1 MTKKAKKK
9 NGFSNMQ
16 DILTAL
22 NNETINNRQM
32 DDEFAESFIS
42 YSMMT
47 ILDRAIPKID
57 GCKPSQRRTLY
68 DMYTLGLKPE
78 GSYKK
83 CARVAGDTIGRFH
96 PHGDGCCIGDTK
108 MYLANGEIKTL
119 KQLEEEG
126 KSVEVFCAN
135 DKNGKLERGIAHH
148 FRITKYVNELY
159 HIKLFNGEEIVCTE
173 NHPFLMNNLQWKRA
187 DEIKRFDSFYN
198 YVIRDINGKPSYE
211 NMTTHEYI
219 ELNRIG
225 LDEVEDENL
234 VKTNEE
240 YDKLQK
246 TLIKAFKTLR
256 ELEEKQL
263 PLTLDNYN
271 MLRDEASKKFHYPKI
286 KKMIR
291 RGQISSFENL
301 VEMYNKG
308 EIELNS
314 DLEEVYN
321 EKEKKMKKNLKYTYI
336 AFSKM
341 VKYALD
347 KGIEISRENYDDVFN
362 MLLNEYKRKHAE
374 DRKYGFGISLEKL
387 EVNYNFEDILNRFY
401 YDNLIIKEVII
412 EKVDNVPVYDFT
424 EDVNHNALLYL
435 GELNNR
441 LSVIATHNSVYGA
454 LVNMVNDFDI
464 RYPLIDGQGNFGS
477 PDGDSAAA
485 ARYTESKLTKLGM
498 EMLADINNDA
508 VEMVPTFSEEENE
521 PIILPSKF
529 PAILC
534 NGATGIATGYTT
546 EIPSHN
552 LIEVCNGII
561 AYLKNKDISLEEM
574 VKDYIKGPDLPSKG
588 YLLNTPEIL
597 ELYRTGKASIKFKA
611 KLHIEENKDTGN
623 NQIIITE
630 LPPDVQKPKLVKKIY
645 DFYDIENSKSKDR
658 KVLDVIDGSEGKDIA
673 IIIELNKTTNPQE
686 IIDDLYDKLSLT
698 KSKTYIMRIVDDNQP
713 KLLGL
718 LSLIELYVKHRRSVI
733 FRRSKHRLTEIENKI
748 EILKGLVLINPHI
761 KEVTNII
768 ISSNDVKEAKEN
780 LIQKFN
786 LTEKQ
791 ANHILE
797 TKLRVL
803 TRQEAGKLTNDLNEL
818 SKEKNELMTLISSDN
833 NLDLEII
840 KEMEYLKKNYGDDRK
855 TTIMKEE
862 EFKKAN
868 NKQFKVIINN
878 DLKQEMYICLSTQSK
893 INCLTPEEFTK
904 FEKKKSYKINRDL
917 IKKVVKC
924 QKKDNFIAILKNGS
938 FIKMDF
944 NSLVSNAVLDK
955 EDEIV
960 NLFIDD
966 GSEKVV
972 LMVTDNGFG
981 KKTKISNFKGKNIKK
996 LTAIN
1001 MEDKINVIFADVVED
1016 SNDYSINE
1024 VTESGSVH
1032 RCSVTSFNASG
1043 LNAKPMKI
1051 AGLED
1056 EKLVCVNVSKIS
1068 DSGKIL
1074 CYAKNNKDE
1083 SMFKAIDLNEFA
1095 VKGRTSKPVKTYVN
1109 KNVNYEKFVILNKD
1123 SVIMDSKY
1131 NLLDGVYNKLE
1142 CTERSKKPEVKKT
1155 IEYIVL

>member
-1 MTKKAKKK
+1 MAKKAKKK

-96 PHGDGCCIGDTK
+96 PHGDG
-108 MYLANGEIKTL
+108 
-119 KQLEEEG
+119 
-126 KSVEVFCAN
+126 
-135 DKNGKLERGIAHH
+135 
-148 FRITKYVNELY
+148 
-159 HIKLFNGEEIVCTE
+159 
-173 NHPFLMNNLQWKRA
+173 
-187 DEIKRFDSFYN
+187 
-198 YVIRDINGKPSYE
+198 
-211 NMTTHEYI
+211 
-219 ELNRIG
+219 
-225 LDEVEDENL
+225 
-234 VKTNEE
+234 
-240 YDKLQK
+240 
-246 TLIKAFKTLR
+246 
-256 ELEEKQL
+256 
-263 PLTLDNYN
+263 
-271 MLRDEASKKFHYPKI
+271 
-286 KKMIR
+286 
-291 RGQISSFENL
+291 
-301 VEMYNKG
+301 
-308 EIELNS
+308 
-314 DLEEVYN
+314 
-321 EKEKKMKKNLKYTYI
+321 
-336 AFSKM
+336 
-341 VKYALD
+341 
-347 KGIEISRENYDDVFN
+347 
-362 MLLNEYKRKHAE
+362 
-374 DRKYGFGISLEKL
+374 
-387 EVNYNFEDILNRFY
+387 
-401 YDNLIIKEVII
+401 
-412 EKVDNVPVYDFT
+412 
-424 EDVNHNALLYL
+424 
-435 GELNNR
+435 
-441 LSVIATHNSVYGA
+441 SVYGA

-521 PIILPSKF
+521 PLVLPSKF
-529 PAILC
+529 PALLC

-552 LIEVCNGII
+552 LIEICNGII

-588 YLLNTPEIL
+588 YLLDTPEIL
-597 ELYRTGKASIKFKA
+597 ELYRTGKAAIKFKA

-686 IIDDLYDKLSLT
+686 IIDDLYNKLSLT

-718 LSLIELYVKHRRSVI
+718 MSLIELYVKHRRSVI

-780 LIQKFN
+780 LIKKFN

-840 KEMEYLKKNYGDDRK
+840 EEMEYLKKNYGD
-855 TTIMKEE
+855 ELV
-862 EFKKAN
+862 KA
-868 NKQFKVIINN
+868 
-878 DLKQEMYICLSTQSK
+878 Y
-893 INCLTPEEFTK
+893 
-904 FEKKKSYKINRDL
+904 
-917 IKKVVKC
+917 
-924 QKKDNFIAILKNGS
+924 
-938 FIKMDF
+938 
-944 NSLVSNAVLDK
+944 
-955 EDEIV
+955 
-960 NLFIDD
+960 
-966 GSEKVV
+966 
-972 LMVTDNGFG
+972 
-981 KKTKISNFKGKNIKK
+981 
-996 LTAIN
+996 
-1001 MEDKINVIFADVVED
+1001 
-1016 SNDYSINE
+1016 
-1024 VTESGSVH
+1024 
-1032 RCSVTSFNASG
+1032 
-1043 LNAKPMKI
+1043 
-1051 AGLED
+1051 
-1056 EKLVCVNVSKIS
+1056 
-1068 DSGKIL
+1068 
-1074 CYAKNNKDE
+1074 
-1083 SMFKAIDLNEFA
+1083 
-1095 VKGRTSKPVKTYVN
+1095 
-1109 KNVNYEKFVILNKD
+1109 
-1123 SVIMDSKY
+1123 
-1131 NLLDGVYNKLE
+1131 
-1142 CTERSKKPEVKKT
+1142 
-1155 IEYIVL
+1155 